1 MPDQSSLQQASPFLI
16 FGLIGIVAIVIGIIS
31 SRMEKKRTE
40 ALANFA
46 RSAGLQT
53 MFQSDFD
60 SPYTNNWFSNLFSD
74 TTTNYSIL
82 DRFNGFKPF
91 GEGHSIRMRNLI
103 AGTKDG
109 LDWYMF
115 DYFYTVGSGKNQ
127 TRYHY
132 AIVAARVPLAFPWLS
147 MKPENILTKV
157 GEHLGLH
164 ELNFEVNEFNQ
175 RYFVTCNDE
184 KRAYD
189 ILCPQTIEYLLG
201 FPTRWWQLGGTY
213 IVIAQMGSLRD
224 DMCFE
229 VMQEVTGF
237 VSKIPNYVRQDI
249 GFQPQWTGA
258 LD

>member
-1 MPDQSSLQQASPFLI
+1 MPDQSSLQQALPFLI

-31 SRMEKKRTE
+31 SKMEKQRTDG
-40 ALANFA
+40 LANFA

-103 AGTKDG
+103 AGPKDG
-109 LDWYMF
+109 LEWYMF

-132 AIVAARVPLAFPWLS
+132 AIVAANVPFAFPELTL
-147 MKPENILTKV
+147 KPENILTRV
-157 GEHLGLH
+157 GEHLGLR

-175 RYFVTCNDE
+175 RYFVTCPDE

-189 ILCPQTIEYLLG
+189 ILCPQAIEYLLG
-201 FPTRWWQLGGTY
+201 FPARWWQLGGSL
-213 IVIAQMGSLRD
+213 IVIAQMGALRD

-229 VMQEVTGF
+229 VMQEITGF
-237 VSKIPNYVRQDI
+237 LSKIPNYVRQDI
-249 GFQPQWTGA
+249 GFEPQSTGTTE
-258 LD
+258 